1 MHRVVIT
8 GMGAISPFGVTVNA
22 LRNGLNEGR
31 SGLKYDE
38 ILKFVVGAVPGERV
52 EDRWS
57 TGQQREMSKASM
69 FVLAASEEALKQA
82 KAEDVDHN
90 ETLVNIGTCM
100 SDLEHIGETAQKVS
114 EGQSRRVSPYFVP
127 RILNNLPAGYVA
139 MKYKMRGGVESTST
153 ACATGLHC
161 IGNSFRSI
169 RYGDSRR
176 ALAGAVECA
185 LNPIAL
191 AGFDRMRAL
200 ARGDQ
205 PNISR
210 PFDKKRAG
218 FVMSEGV
225 GLVFMER
232 LEDAQARGAQILA
245 EVVGYGISSDC
256 YHISTPDPSAIGAV
270 LSMNRAIGNAH
281 LEPKDIGYVNAHA
294 TSTPNGDSVEAEA
307 VRQVFPEQNIAVSSV
322 KGHIGHLLGAAGSV
336 EAIATI
342 FAMNDDVL
350 PANRNLEE
358 TDEGNG
364 LNLLRENQKWS
375 DVSGNKSRISIC
387 NSFGFGATNA
397 SLILKQF

>member
-1 MHRVVIT
+1 
-8 GMGAISPFGVTVNA
+8 
-22 LRNGLNEGR
+22 
-31 SGLKYDE
+31 
-38 ILKFVVGAVPGERV
+38 
-52 EDRWS
+52 
-57 TGQQREMSKASM
+57 
-69 FVLAASEEALKQA
+69 
-82 KAEDVDHN
+82 
-90 ETLVNIGTCM
+90 
-100 SDLEHIGETAQKVS
+100 
-114 EGQSRRVSPYFVP
+114 
-127 RILNNLPAGYVA
+127 
-139 MKYKMRGGVESTST
+139 MRGGVESTST

-281 LEPKDIGYVNAHA
+281 LEPKDIGF
-294 TSTPNGDSVEAEA
+294 
-307 VRQVFPEQNIAVSSV
+307 VFLFSKITA
-322 KGHIGHLLGAAGSV
+322 LLK
-336 EAIATI
+336 
-342 FAMNDDVL
+342 
-350 PANRNLEE
+350 
-358 TDEGNG
+358 
-364 LNLLRENQKWS
+364 LL
-375 DVSGNKSRISIC
+375 
-387 NSFGFGATNA
+387 SF
-397 SLILKQF
+397 

>member
-8 GMGAISPFGVTVNA
+8 GMGAISPYGVTVNA

-38 ILKFVVGAVPGERV
+38 ALKFVVGAVPGERV
-52 EDRWS
+52 EDRW
-57 TGQQREMSKASM
+57 TAGQQREMSRASM
-69 FVLAASEEALKQA
+69 YSLVASEEALKQA
-82 KAEDVDHN
+82 NAEAIDHE

-114 EGQSRRVSPYFVP
+114 EGQARRVSPYFVP
-127 RILNNLPAGYVA
+127 RILNNLPAGYIA

-161 IGNSFRSI
+161 IGNAFQSI
-169 RYGDSRR
+169 RHGHSLR

-185 LNPIAL
+185 LNPISL

-205 PNISR
+205 PTISR

-225 GLVFMER
+225 GIVFMER
-232 LEDAQARGAQILA
+232 LEDAKARGAQILA
-245 EVVGYGISSDC
+245 EVLGYGISSDC
-256 YHISTPDPSAIGAV
+256 YHISTPDPSAIGAI
-270 LSMNRAIGNAH
+270 LSMRRAIGNAN
-281 LEPKDIGYVNAHA
+281 LDPIQIGYVNAHA

-307 VRQVFPEQNIAVSSV
+307 VRKVFPNQNIAVSSI

-342 FAMNDDVL
+342 CAMNDNIL

-358 TDEGNG
+358 TDEDCG
-364 LNLLRENQKWS
+364 LNILRENQQWVEPTSQTK
-375 DVSGNKSRISIC
+375 ISIC

-397 SLILKQF
+397 SIILKQF